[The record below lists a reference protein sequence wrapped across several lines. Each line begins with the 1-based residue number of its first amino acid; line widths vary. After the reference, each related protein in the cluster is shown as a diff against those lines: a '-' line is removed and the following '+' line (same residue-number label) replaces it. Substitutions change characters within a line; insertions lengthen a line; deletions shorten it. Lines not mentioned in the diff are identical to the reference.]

1 MNNGLYPRGPR
12 KSSLWVCACLGVG
25 VQPLCVIWHLTV
37 PLCHVLQL
45 LDLCDSVKN
54 DALRVTSAFN
64 IPHTFLH
71 APVAG
76 ISNLLAAWA
85 FYPEPPQPRA
95 REGARSPRAKPGAK
109 L

>member
-1 MNNGLYPRGPR
+1 M
-12 KSSLWVCACLGVG
+12 
-25 VQPLCVIWHLTV
+25 IWHLTV
-37 PLCHVLQL
+37 PLRHVLQL

-71 APVAG
+71 APIAG
-76 ISNLLAAWA
+76 ISNPLAAWA
-85 FYPEPPQPRA
+85 FYPAPLQPGA
-95 REGARSPRAKPGAK
+95 GEGARSPRAKPGAK